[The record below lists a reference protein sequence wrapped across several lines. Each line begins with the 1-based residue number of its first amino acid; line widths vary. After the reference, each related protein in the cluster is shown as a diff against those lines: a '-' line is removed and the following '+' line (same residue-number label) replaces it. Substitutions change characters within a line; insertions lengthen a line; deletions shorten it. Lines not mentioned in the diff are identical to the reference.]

1 MKYLYVNGDSY
12 TYGMDDNN
20 FGVPILNRWSTL
32 VAKEFDLQEVN
43 DSENGSSNQ
52 EIVDRTLNWFEN
64 NKDKWD
70 DILVLIG
77 WSISVRQNKSW
88 KDNEKLYANSDYYK
102 FSYEMKNHILLL
114 QSFFKSNNIS
124 YNFHIAFGENPRDYI
139 NDKLVDEKH
148 FCDISFMDF
157 IKIKEP
163 NFFIKS
169 FFKIWNNKET
179 PGFYRHP
186 GEREHQIWSV
196 YLGDRIKDGKL

>member
-124 YNFHIAFGENPRDYI
+124 
-139 NDKLVDEKH
+139 
-148 FCDISFMDF
+148 
-157 IKIKEP
+157 
-163 NFFIKS
+163 
-169 FFKIWNNKET
+169 
-179 PGFYRHP
+179 
-186 GEREHQIWSV
+186 
-196 YLGDRIKDGKL
+196 

>member
-12 TYGMDDNN
+12 TYGMDDKK
-20 FGVPILNRWSTL
+20 FGTPIQNRWSTL
-32 VAKEFDLQEVN
+32 VANEFNLVEVN
-43 DSENGSSNQ
+43 DSENGSSNE

-64 NKDKWD
+64 NKDKWNNV
-70 DILVLIG
+70 LVLIG
-77 WSISVRQNKSW
+77 WTISVRQNKSW

-102 FSYEMKNHILLL
+102 FNYKMKNQILLL

-139 NDKLVDEKH
+139 DDKLIDEEH
-148 FCDISFMDF
+148 FCDISFMDY
-157 IKIKEP
+157 IKIKKS

-169 FFKIWNNKET
+169 FFKVNSQEET

-186 GEREHQIWSV
+186 TQEEHRLWFD
-196 YLGDRIKDGKL
+196 YLKNRVGIII